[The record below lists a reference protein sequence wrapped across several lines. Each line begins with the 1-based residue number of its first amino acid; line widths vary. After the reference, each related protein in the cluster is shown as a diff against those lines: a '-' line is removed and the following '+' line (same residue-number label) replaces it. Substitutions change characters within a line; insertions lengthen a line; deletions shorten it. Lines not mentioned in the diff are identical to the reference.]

1 MLHRVA
7 RGRRKELTD
16 IDKVMTWVNECEEPE
31 LEEHYALAHGTL
43 EGEPYPQPCPADGC
57 NAFHGTPA
65 KCLAEKEAEDAE
77 YNRLAAAAE
86 LSDKGR
92 DAFNA
97 RVLDHAHRHRQVR
110 WNKKGLP
117 LANIPKKRVFV
128 ELLHSIFL
136 NAAKLQIKHAWMK
149 YFPDE
154 VRDDAHRLFKA
165 WGIPIDMRPPG
176 KRTDQEKWPG
186 GGTVRFLIY
195 GGNGKCP
202 GFAYVTAKLTFMMA
216 EHELKK
222 KLEREADALAAAA
235 AAAKENSA
243 KDKTKAAAKA
253 IGANLFLKP
262 TSKRSKGPSALPL
275 DLTTPKSKAGS
286 GSAAVEEP
294 KEVETIPLESQER
307 LTTPAQVAA
316 IKARYG
322 PFLGQRVITTLLS
335 GETFRLACVRS
346 KKRLPVPATQSAK
359 DEHAF
364 DWFHDWSDWVEAIER
379 VGDHNFKSW
388 VPHRLIMKAVKCI
401 KERGDLWARSTSALE
416 MNQSDVGRMLDKC
429 SSRRKSIDQGD
440 ERTSPNCEDGARRA
454 TGKPRRGRGRAAN
467 GNGRVCHESDNC
479 DGAECRKAF
488 HRDAGLQGGPG
499 ELHPDAGD
507 SPPRARRGGAVDK
520 GARLDEDRE
529 ANRRRRYDRVFH
541 DQLHG
546 DDGISDAV
554 LSFHRMCT

>member
-57 NAFHGTPA
+57 NAYHGTPA

-154 VRDDAHRLFKA
+154 LRDDAHRLFKA

-275 DLTTPKSKAGS
+275 DLTTPKAKAGS
-286 GSAAVEEP
+286 GSAAVEET

-346 KKRLPVPATQSAK
+346 KQRLPVPATQSAK

-401 KERGDLWARSTSALE
+401 RERGDLWSRSSSALE
-416 MNQSDVGRMLDKC
+416 MNQSDVGRTLDKC
-429 SSRRKSIDQGD
+429 SSRRKSIDQGN
-440 ERTSPNCEDGARRA
+440 ERTSRPIVKMELDGQQESLGAGVEEPQMATDVSVMKVTTAMAQSAAKHFIATQAYREDQENCIQMRETRRLVLGEEGRSTKARGL
-454 TGKPRRGRGRAAN
+454 TKIEKPIEGVDMTACSMTN
-467 GNGRVCHESDNC
+467 FIEMMVSVT
-479 DGAECRKAF
+479 
-488 HRDAGLQGGPG
+488 
-499 ELHPDAGD
+499 D
-507 SPPRARRGGAVDK
+507 S
-520 GARLDEDRE
+520 
-529 ANRRRRYDRVFH
+529 
-541 DQLHG
+541 
-546 DDGISDAV
+546 
-554 LSFHRMCT
+554 